1 MKGLDLV
8 FQIYGTL
15 KQRAEKFRNASE
27 RDLVVSICTSMGTM
41 VSAIIA
47 TAFLIALGPK
57 ASVISFLLA
66 SGLLVPASA
75 LIGLYVWELIPP
87 LWLRTGNTFLQL
99 KYLDYEY
106 TRDIERIDKLPM
118 SDAKKAPLLL
128 ERYKRY
134 LDETTLVK
142 DRMSALRDP
151 NKLLK

>member
-1 MKGLDLV
+1 
-8 FQIYGTL
+8 
-15 KQRAEKFRNASE
+15 
-27 RDLVVSICTSMGTM
+27 VVVG
-41 VSAIIA
+41 
-47 TAFLIALGPK
+47 
-57 ASVISFLLA
+57 SVI
-66 SGLLVPASA
+66 PASA
-75 LIGLYVWELIPP
+75 LIGLCVWELIPP

-134 LDETTLVK
+134 LNETTQVK